1 MNLPLPLVPVIAF
14 AAEDIDSS
22 LGMGYGTT
30 LVPVL
35 MLFGCSPLLLVPAVL
50 LSELF
55 TGLLA
60 AILHHRN
67 GNVHFDFSRDRSH
80 PVAARLGKL
89 GYVPRSLDSRIALLL
104 ALCSFVG
111 ATVSVFVAVNIPAAL
126 AGLVIGVV
134 VLAMGILILYRR
146 KRKSAFS
153 WRKITVLGTVAAF
166 NKGLSGGGY
175 GPLVTA
181 GQILSGVD
189 TKSSVAITSLSESIT
204 CFVGFLAY
212 LALGTSFDL
221 KLIILLLVGAMA
233 AVPFA
238 TRTVK
243 LLPGKQF
250 MVIVGICTTALGI
263 LTILKAIPKL

>member
-1 MNLPLPLVPVIAF
+1 MNLPLPLIPVIAF
-14 AAEDIDSS
+14 AAEYIDSS

-35 MLFGCSPLLLVPAVL
+35 ILFGCSPLLLVPAVL
-50 LSELF
+50 LSELC
-55 TGLLA
+55 TGLFA
-60 AILHHRN
+60 AIMHHKS
-67 GNVHFDFSRDRSH
+67 GNVHFDFSRDRNH
-80 PVAARLGKL
+80 PVAVKLGKL
-89 GYVPRSLDSRIALLL
+89 GYIPRSLDSKIALLL
-104 ALCSFVG
+104 GLCSFVG
-111 ATVSVFVAVNIPAAL
+111 ATSSVFVAVHISAAV
-126 AGLVIGVV
+126 AGLIIGIV
-134 VLAMGILILYRR
+134 VLAMGILILHRR
-146 KRKSAFS
+146 KKESSFS

-189 TKSSVAITSLSESIT
+189 TKSSVAITSLAESIT
-204 CFVGFLAY
+204 CLVGFLAY
-212 LALGTSFDL
+212 LALNTTIDWRL
-221 KLIILLLVGAMA
+221 ILLLIPGAMA

-238 TRTVK
+238 AKTVK

-250 MVIVGICTTALGI
+250 MIIVGICTTTLGI